1 MELLIHFPALPAGA
15 TLEQVRDDLA
25 ELLEDDGCLLG
36 SSPRHIDID
45 LLGEE
50 DNRNPKYGILTVK
63 YYLQKAGFPRETTLE
78 LGGMEVGVYD

>member
-1 MELLIHFPALPAGA
+1 MEMLIHFTSTPQGL
-15 TLEQVRDDLA
+15 TLEDVKMDLA
-25 ELLEDDGCLLG
+25 GLLEDDGFLLG

-63 YYLQKAGFPRETTLE
+63 NYLQKVGFAPDTTIE
-78 LGGMEVGVYD
+78 LGGVEVGIYE